1 MRIKV
6 GLKYKPTQ
14 GYKHYYI
21 GRGSALGNPF
31 PMKDES
37 TRDDV
42 CDKYAEWL
50 HDRTP
55 SADTMLRD
63 MALDVIFG
71 EDVE

>member
-1 MRIKV
+1 
-6 GLKYKPTQ
+6 
-14 GYKHYYI
+14 
-21 GRGSALGNPF
+21 
-31 PMKDES
+31 MKDES

-71 EDVE
+71 EDVELLCFCAPRRCHGDEVKKAVEDMVESMIAL